1 MKNLVK
7 SLIECFIFISWRKL
21 WEQLQLNSTE
31 DYASNVKITSHNKG
45 NACAHILILFI
56 LYLLNVWYIILVSL
70 IHILLFLILNEKKKN
85 FIIRRY
91 WYMNRMCITTFFRVN
106 KLKKFKKKKRFTSI
120 NLKIYQ
126 FLYIM

>member
-45 NACAHILILFI
+45 NTCAHILILFI
-56 LYLLNVWYIILVSL
+56 LYLLNVWYIILISL
-70 IHILLFLILNEKKKN
+70 IHILLSLILNEKKN
-85 FIIRRY
+85 FIIKRY

-106 KLKKFKKKKRFTSI
+106 EFKNFKKNHFTSI

>member
-1 MKNLVK
+1 MKNLVR

-45 NACAHILILFI
+45 NAFCTYSDFVHLIFTQC
-56 LYLLNVWYIILVSL
+56 L
-70 IHILLFLILNEKKKN
+70 IYYTGLTNSYFAVFYFEWKKKN

-106 KLKKFKKKKRFTSI
+106 KFKNLKKNRLTSI